1 MEITSLI
8 ANNIREVHYNGN
20 WTAENL
26 KDQLTDISWEQATT
40 KIKNLNTIA
49 ALVFH
54 INYYIAAVLKVLQGE
69 PLKAHD
75 SESFNLPPIKSQH
88 DWEQLVNKTVEDA
101 RVFAAA
107 LEKLPDEKMGDV
119 FEDEKYGSYLR
130 NLIGLLQHTYYHLGQ
145 IAIVKKL
152 L

>member
-8 ANNIREVHYNGN
+8 ANNIREVHYDGS

-26 KDQLTDISWEQATT
+26 QQQLAGISWEQATT
-40 KIKNLNTIA
+40 KIKDLNTIA

-54 INYYIAAVLKVLQGE
+54 INYYIAAVLKVLEGE

-75 SESFNLPPIKSQH
+75 SESFNLPPIKSQQE
-88 DWEQLVNKTVEDA
+88 WEQLVKKAVEDA
-101 RVFAAA
+101 KAFAEA
-107 LEKLPDEKMGDV
+107 LEKLPDEKMGDA

-145 IAIVKKL
+145 IALIKKL

>member
-1 MEITSLI
+1 MKIKSLI
-8 ANNIREVHYNGN
+8 ANNIREVHYSGN

-26 KDQLTDISWEQATT
+26 KDQLADISWEQATT
-40 KIKNLNTIA
+40 KVKDLNTIA
-49 ALVFH
+49 ALVYH
-54 INYYIAAVLKVLQGE
+54 INYYIAAVLKVLEGK

-75 SESFNLPPIKSQH
+75 SESFNMPPVKSQE
-88 DWEQLVNKTVEDA
+88 DWEQLVNKAVADA
-101 RVFAAA
+101 QAFAEA
-107 LEKLPDEKMGDV
+107 LEKMPDDKMGEV

-145 IAIVKKL
+145 IALIKKL